1 MPSSAAQS
9 AGSPTL
15 YIVKRNVSC
24 DNLTEA
30 LEFIIHREYSAVRI
44 INTWNACY
52 SQYSKR
58 VDGQGD
64 RKREKIERKL
74 RVNFYYMLVSTLFIS
89 ESELVGFAVLVG
101 FRFGEELDFGSG
113 LVGFGSVMLLVV
125 DNVGENAN
133 NRNV

>member
-1 MPSSAAQS
+1 
-9 AGSPTL
+9 
-15 YIVKRNVSC
+15 
-24 DNLTEA
+24 
-30 LEFIIHREYSAVRI
+30 
-44 INTWNACY
+44 
-52 SQYSKR
+52 
-58 VDGQGD
+58 
-64 RKREKIERKL
+64 
-74 RVNFYYMLVSTLFIS
+74 MLVSTLFIS